1 MIRLGLFFAKH
12 SEGRVMNLGTFFC
25 LYIAQTIPM
34 TFFSTALQVMM
45 RQNDFTL
52 SSIALLQ
59 VVKIPWVLKFLWSP
73 IVDRHCVTV
82 KDYKRVIIGSELI
95 YALFIG
101 LLSFLKIETDI
112 TLIIGLIFLSLVAS
126 ATQDIATDALA
137 VLSFNRKDKSLVNS
151 MQSMGS
157 FGGTLIGGG
166 VLLLVLQHFG
176 WYRVIPC
183 LCVFVL
189 LAILPLVRNKRLKI
203 EPKETKERARLTD
216 FFWFFVRKCIWR
228 QIGFLFLY
236 YASIIG
242 LLSVLRPYLV
252 DHGYSMH
259 EIGVMSGMLGTGCA
273 FFVALGAGLVVRR
286 IGSHRARIAFA
297 TFTFLTTLYFCFIS
311 HLDFD
316 TWMICLGI
324 ALLWSSYG
332 MSTIV
337 VYTTA
342 MENVRPGREGTD
354 FTIQTVLTHLSGLVM
369 ALIAARI
376 ADAFGYNFLFLF
388 QSAVALCSLLY
399 VVFLFRHHV
408 STETPS
414 SFG

>member
-1 MIRLGLFFAKH
+1 MRHFLQLFHDTSQGKA
-12 SEGRVMNLGTFFC
+12 MNLGTFFC

-45 RQNDFTL
+45 RQNDFSL

-82 KDYKRVIIGSELI
+82 KDYKRVIITSELI
-95 YALFIG
+95 YALFIF
-101 LLSFLKIETDI
+101 LLAFLQIETDI
-112 TLIIGLIFLSLVAS
+112 QWIIALIFLSLVAS

-137 VLSFNRKDKSLVNS
+137 VLSFSKKDKGLVNS

-166 VLLLVLQHFG
+166 FLLLILQQYG
-176 WYRVIPC
+176 WYRVIPF
-183 LCVFVL
+183 LCILVL
-189 LAILPLVRNKRLKI
+189 LALVPLSLNKRISI
-203 EPKETKERARLTD
+203 EPKSTQERAKLAD
-216 FFWFFVRKCIWR
+216 FLWFFTRKSIWK

-252 DHGYSMH
+252 DHGYSMK
-259 EIGVMSGMLGTGCA
+259 EIGMMSGMLGTGAA
-273 FFVALGAGLVVRR
+273 FCISFLAGFIIRKL
-286 IGSHRARIAFA
+286 GSHRTRIFVAMCTFA
-297 TFTFLTTLYFCFIS
+297 TTLYFYGLS
-311 HLDFD
+311 KTDFS
-316 TWMICLGI
+316 TWMICMGI
-324 ALLWSSYG
+324 ILLWSCYG

-337 VYTTA
+337 VYTSA

-354 FTIQTVLTHLSGLVM
+354 FTIQTVLTHLSGL
-369 ALIAARI
+369 LIALVAGNI
-376 ADAFGYNFLFLF
+376 ADYFGYDSLFLF
-388 QSAVALCSLLY
+388 QSGLAFVSLVY
-399 VVFLFRHHV
+399 VSLMFRSQKKKV
-408 STETPS
+408 YKIR
-414 SFG
+414 